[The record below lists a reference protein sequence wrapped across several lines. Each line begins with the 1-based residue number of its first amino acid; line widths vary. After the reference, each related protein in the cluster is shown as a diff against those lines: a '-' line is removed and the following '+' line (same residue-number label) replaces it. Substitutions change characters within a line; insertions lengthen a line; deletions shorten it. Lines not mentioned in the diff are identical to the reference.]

1 MRITGVNIP
10 DDQRIAYAL
19 TKIYGIGRV
28 NVNLVL
34 KSIKLD
40 ADKRVNK
47 LTKEEDGNIIKAL
60 DTVKTEGDLRKEI
73 RENINRL
80 KSIKS
85 YRGIRHLVGLP
96 VRGQRTKTNARTT
109 KGKKKTVGALS
120 KEAWAKIEAQQKA
133 VQATKE

>member
-47 LTKEEDGNIIKAL
+47 LTKEEVGNIIKAL

>member
-10 DDQRIAYAL
+10 DDQRVAYAL

-34 KSIKLD
+34 KSINLD
-40 ADKRVNK
+40 ADKRVNQ
-47 LTKEEDGNIIKAL
+47 LTKKEIGQIIKAL
-60 DTVKTEGDLRKEI
+60 DKVKTEGDLRKEI

-80 KSIKS
+80 KSIRS
-85 YRGIRHLVGLP
+85 YRGIRHLVSLP

-120 KEAWAKIEAQQKA
+120 KEAWAKIEQQQKA

>member
-10 DDQRIAYAL
+10 DDQRVAYAL

-28 NVNLVL
+28 NVNVVL

-40 ADKRVNK
+40 GDKRVNK
-47 LTKEEDGNIIKAL
+47 LTKKEVGEIIKAL
-60 DTVKTEGDLRKEI
+60 DAVKTEGDLRKEV

-80 KSIKS
+80 KSIRS

-96 VRGQRTKTNARTT
+96 VHGQRTKTNARTT

-133 VQATKE
+133 AQVIKE

>member
-10 DDQRIAYAL
+10 DDQRVAYAL

-28 NVNLVL
+28 NINAVL
-34 KSIKLD
+34 KSINLD
-40 ADKRVNK
+40 ANKRVNK
-47 LTKEEDGNIIKAL
+47 LTKEEVGQIIKAL
-60 DTVKTEGDLRKEI
+60 DKVKTEGDLRKEI

-80 KSIKS
+80 KSIRS
-85 YRGIRHLVGLP
+85 YRGIRHLVSLP

-133 VQATKE
+133 ALATKE

>member
-28 NVNLVL
+28 NVNGVL

-40 ADKRVNK
+40 PDKRVNK
-47 LTKEEDGNIIKAL
+47 LTKEEVGNIIKAL
-60 DTVKTEGDLRKEI
+60 DKVKTEGDLRKEI

-80 KSIKS
+80 KSIRS

-120 KEAWAKIEAQQKA
+120 KEAWAKIEQQQKA
-133 VQATKE
+133 AQSTK

>member
-28 NVNLVL
+28 NVNGVL

-40 ADKRVNK
+40 PNKRVNK
-47 LTKEEDGNIIKAL
+47 LTKEEVGNIIKAL
-60 DTVKTEGDLRKEI
+60 DKVKTEGDLRKEI

-80 KSIKS
+80 KSIRS

-120 KEAWAKIEAQQKA
+120 KEAWAKIEQQQKA
-133 VQATKE
+133 AQSTK

>member
-10 DDQRIAYAL
+10 DDQRVAYAL

-34 KSIKLD
+34 KSINLD
-40 ADKRVNK
+40 ADKRVNQ
-47 LTKEEDGNIIKAL
+47 LTKKEIGQIIKAL
-60 DTVKTEGDLRKEI
+60 DKVKTEGDLRKEI

-80 KSIKS
+80 KSIRS

-120 KEAWAKIEAQQKA
+120 KEAWAKIEQQQKA